1 MKDVV
6 GFEAACKRIDVLHGS
21 STSLPDDK
29 PRILS
34 AIKAGAGV
42 RAMQNS
48 VQVWNC
54 VDRDISSV
62 PARVVNSGH
71 S

>member
-1 MKDVV
+1 MKDLVR
-6 GFEAACKRIDVLHGS
+6 FEAACKRIDVLHGS

-48 VQVWNC
+48 VQVC
-54 VDRDISSV
+54 VITIAW
-62 PARVVNSGH
+62 PGQECG
-71 S
+71 